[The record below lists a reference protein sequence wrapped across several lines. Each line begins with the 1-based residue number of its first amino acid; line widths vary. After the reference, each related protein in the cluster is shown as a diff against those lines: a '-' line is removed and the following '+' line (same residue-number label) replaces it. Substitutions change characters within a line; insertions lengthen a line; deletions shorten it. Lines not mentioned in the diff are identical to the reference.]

1 MQKVL
6 PRSGRSQECP
16 SEKGFL
22 EKSALEM
29 GPGGFVSWVR
39 GKELR
44 QQDQNKEIHGKQ
56 KSTTFWERRGFSGL
70 PGRQELERNKPAEML
85 GRGNSV

>member
-6 PRSGRSQECP
+6 PTSGRSQECP

-29 GPGGFVSWVR
+29 GPEGFVSGVR

-44 QQDQNKEIHGKQ
+44 QQDQNKEIYGKQ
-56 KSTTFWERRGFSGL
+56 KSTKLLGEERVLWSAWQTGI
-70 PGRQELERNKPAEML
+70 
-85 GRGNSV
+85 

>member
-44 QQDQNKEIHGKQ
+44 QQDQNKETREAKKYYLLGE
-56 KSTTFWERRGFSGL
+56 ERVLWS
-70 PGRQELERNKPAEML
+70 A
-85 GRGNSV
+85 